1 MSTEEGQCH
10 VDFIPNSLQLSFS
23 TTMIFEH
30 HVVINWLILSNACHS
45 KGSQKHIDDL
55 CKTLQARLAILLLLM
70 WLNLVTSTKLSTYL
84 GEGSS
89 HHVVQHFFLMI
100 SFWIIFFFSV
110 SLNLAKN
117 TKLPMYPGEGS
128 SHHVV
133 QHFFFFFMIFFLM
146 CFFFFFA
153 KRRAQCV
160 IVGITTYWTRDGLK
174 GDMGIQPL
182 CHASNWWHRVRL
194 ISPYWYA
201 FKGNGKTSCTLAAL

>member
-30 HVVINWLILSNACHS
+30 YVVINWLILSNACHS

-117 TKLPMYPGEGS
+117 TKLPTYPRKGS
-128 SHHVV
+128 SHYIV
-133 QHFFFFFMIFFLM
+133 QKIFFL
-146 CFFFFFA
+146 FFFIFLIIFFFLCVFA
-153 KRRAQCV
+153 KRKAHCV
-160 IVGITTYWTRDGLK
+160 IVGITTNRTQDSLK
-174 GDMGIQPL
+174 GDMGI
-182 CHASNWWHRVRL
+182 
-194 ISPYWYA
+194 
-201 FKGNGKTSCTLAAL
+201 